1 MKKLLIA
8 FTLSLG
14 LMACSSSEKVNLVHS
29 QQPIVNISAGLASLI
44 EVNASQ
50 SSASVKNISQQP
62 VKFAHYFFWY
72 DKNGVTQGNEPNLKN
87 PPMLSLAPRE
97 KIQLRLQPPTTE
109 SINYRL
115 YLGL

>member
-14 LMACSSSEKVNLVHS
+14 LMACSSSEKLNLVHS
-29 QQPIVNISAGLASLI
+29 PQPIVNISAELAPLI

-62 VKFAHYFFWY
+62 VTFAHYIFWY

-87 PPMLSLAPRE
+87 PPMLSLEPRE
-97 KIQLRLQPPTTE
+97 KIQLMLQSPTTE